1 MVVAQRVSNHA
12 VEGGMRLGET
22 DRLGPV
28 YIRWVQEALN
38 RVAGAGLKVDGRL
51 GPLTRGAVKAF
62 QRGRGLVADGVV
74 GRRTEAALVAAGA
87 PKPPAVSSTRPGA
100 SPKKACPALAGGP
113 PYADVVVPLPT
124 PGPGYYSY
132 HKPPKNQ
139 FGLAETIRALQAIGA
154 AWFRA
159 HPSGP
164 RIGIGDISR
173 YGGGKLPPHA
183 SHQCG
188 VDVDILPI
196 RNDGREARVTY
207 HDAVY
212 SRELT
217 QELVRAIRAN
227 GVLRVQYIFF
237 NDRAVTGVSEESGH
251 DNHLHVRF
259 FPPGKVSERETD
271 REEAQGKIDRRSPA
285 YVRWVQESLNRVSGA
300 GLTVDGRFGPRTRG
314 AVQAFQGR
322 HGLAADGVVGP
333 RTEAALVAAGAPRPP
348 GALSGGTTPAVL
360 CSPPDLPPPQ
370 RTAVAVTSYFET
382 GVPFGCAV
390 SRTDGI
396 SMGML
401 QWNLLAG
408 TLQTMLESFERQT
421 RRLREFFGADTERV
435 RQLTALR
442 HTAEER
448 RQAVAEAG
456 AEGLADRW
464 RTPLLRLCADA
475 DFCALLM
482 RDVNS
487 RMVRARTVARQVGLG
502 SVRGL
507 AMCFDVNVGDG
518 LSDAKARRFVA
529 RIAGR
534 EAALGRSLS
543 EREKLVEIANEAAD
557 RVTKWQAERRARRLV
572 LANGTGRYR
581 GGNWDLDRI
590 FPTLDERWE

>member
-1 MVVAQRVSNHA
+1 MVVAQQVRNHA
-12 VEGGMRLGET
+12 VEGGVRLGET
-22 DRLGPV
+22 DRRGPV
-28 YIRWVQEALN
+28 YIKWMQEALN

-51 GPLTRGAVKAF
+51 GSRTRGAVKAF
-62 QRGRGLVADGVV
+62 QRGRGLPADGVV
-74 GRRTEAALVAAGA
+74 GSRTEAALVAAGA
-87 PKPPAVSSTRPGA
+87 PRPPVTTTSGPTTSPVLPGIPRHA
-100 SPKKACPALAGGP
+100 N
-113 PYADVVVPLPT
+113 VVVPLPT
-124 PGPGYYSY
+124 PGLGYYSY
-132 HKPPKNQ
+132 KPSANQ

-154 AWFRA
+154 AWSRA

-173 YGGGKLPPHA
+173 YGGGPMKGHA
-183 SHQCG
+183 SHQLG
-188 VDVDILPI
+188 VDIDILPV

-207 HDAVY
+207 KDATY
-212 SRELT
+212 SRALT
-217 QELVRAIRAN
+217 QELVRDIHAN

-237 NDRAVTGVSEESGH
+237 NDPAVTGVRKWPNH
-251 DNHLHVRF
+251 DNHLHIRF
-259 FPPGKVSERETD
+259 YPPGKVNERETD
-271 REEAQGKIDRRSPA
+271 NEEAQGKIDRRSPA
-285 YVRWVQESLNRVSGA
+285 YVRWVQESLNRVSSA
-300 GLTVDGRFGPRTRG
+300 GLTVDGRFGPLTRG

-322 HGLAADGVVGP
+322 QGLAADGVVGP

-348 GALSGGTTPAVL
+348 GAWSGGTTPAVL
-360 CSPPDLPPPQ
+360 CSPPDLPAPQ

-421 RRLREFFGADTERV
+421 QRLRMFFGSDTERV
-435 RQLTALR
+435 RQLAALR

-448 RQAVAEAG
+448 RQAVAEAL

-464 RTPLLRLCADA
+464 RTPLLRLCADT

-487 RMVRARTVARQVGLG
+487 RMARARAVARQLGLG

-507 AMCFDVNVGDG
+507 TMCFDINVGDG
-518 LSDAKARRFVA
+518 LSDAKARAFVA
-529 RIAGR
+529 RITGR

-557 RVTKWQAERRARRLV
+557 RLTKWQEERRARRLV

-581 GGNWDLDRI
+581 GGDWNLDRI